1 MATKPVAK
9 RGPYPEALARVGH
22 YKCRTQSKFL
32 ERRLMSEVMIVQ
44 VRVRNKE
51 IQLDRLRAKVRDQ
64 NEEDQNMDEG
74 MDDGANTAG
83 MELEIKEIEQE
94 HIRSLESQISQ
105 IEDDNLRLQSMVA
118 NLKEDRGD
126 LASEEDSRDEVIETL
141 ENEVEEL
148 KKQLA
153 EGGVGPAFAAMELQI
168 EELKQSKKKAIAD
181 YKEAEETSRDAQA
194 SVQDH
199 RDQIK
204 VYLKQIEKY
213 KQKEKDRKDPDLR
226 QNVANLQQKLVETSD
241 HIATLEV
248 YHHRGEER
256 VRNLEKLI
264 ETRDNE
270 KRSLE
275 RELEQVNKR
284 LGTETET
291 TTLSLDERASTIAT
305 HEKTIKKQQNT
316 INQLNVELQKMQ
328 NLVAQHVQNAVN
340 IATQRD
346 EAAVGG
352 KVLLDQLQDSRNEIA
367 RLQEIEQQ
375 YQSVSANLES
385 LNAMVDKLYADRGDR
400 NSLLISDLL
409 SEGRAAIDL
418 LKDVKKE
425 VRDDGMAEYDEE
437 GDIERMV
444 GLEFDSPRDI
454 AMDQEF
460 DLYDPQLQVQGDE
473 MDIDDPMDGTVQMTT
488 AGIQETTTAPA
499 HSSTQTIAQA
509 PAAKAPAA
517 KAPDVKA
524 PDVKAPDVKAP
535 AAKAPDSRPP
545 KSRPLMSRPL
555 LPKLLMSR
563 PLLPKLLMSRP
574 PKSRPPMSR
583 PLMSKLLLSKL
594 LMVRPLLSA
603 PRPMKLLLS
612 YQRPPPPTAPFRH
625 QLRAQPSKD
634 LLLPNPLPSK
644 APLGTQ
650 SRPMP
655 IALCRRPPRP
665 RTTSPLPSS
674 PRPSKLLRSN

>member
-1 MATKPVAK
+1 M
-9 RGPYPEALARVGH
+9 
-22 YKCRTQSKFL
+22 S
-32 ERRLMSEVMIVQ
+32 RLMSEVMIVQ

-153 EGGVGPAFAAMELQI
+153 EGGVGPAFAAMERQI

-248 YHHRGEER
+248 HHHRGEER

-473 MDIDDPMDGTVQMTT
+473 MDIDDPMDGT
-488 AGIQETTTAPA
+488 
-499 HSSTQTIAQA
+499 
-509 PAAKAPAA
+509 
-517 KAPDVKA
+517 
-524 PDVKAPDVKAP
+524 
-535 AAKAPDSRPP
+535 
-545 KSRPLMSRPL
+545 
-555 LPKLLMSR
+555 
-563 PLLPKLLMSRP
+563 
-574 PKSRPPMSR
+574 
-583 PLMSKLLLSKL
+583 
-594 LMVRPLLSA
+594 
-603 PRPMKLLLS
+603 
-612 YQRPPPPTAPFRH
+612 
-625 QLRAQPSKD
+625 
-634 LLLPNPLPSK
+634 
-644 APLGTQ
+644 
-650 SRPMP
+650 
-655 IALCRRPPRP
+655 
-665 RTTSPLPSS
+665 
-674 PRPSKLLRSN
+674 